1 MAKAR
6 DPLRAYR
13 EENNLSQQDIADRLN
28 VSRQLI
34 GMLETGERP
43 YTADMAVAI
52 EKELGIPRARFRP
65 DLFEVA
71 A

>member
-13 EENNLSQQDIADRLN
+13 EENRLSQQEVADRLK
-28 VSRQLI
+28 VSRQLV

-43 YTADMAVAI
+43 YTADMAVLI
-52 EKELGIPRARFRP
+52 EKALGIPRAKLRP
-65 DLFEVA
+65 DLFELA